1 VARRKRK
8 VNKSQ
13 AVRDYLAANP
23 DQTPKEVVSALGV
36 QGIAVKPQ
44 YVSAIKSKASRGT
57 VAAAPA
63 TDAPSPRR
71 RRGRPRRQETVA
83 ASAVEYKNLL
93 EAKSFVRSIGGISEA
108 RKVLDAYANL
118 Q

>member
-57 VAAAPA
+57 
-63 TDAPSPRR
+63 DAPSPRR